1 MKNFISKKQNTSPSP
16 LHFANCKLP
25 LALCPLP
32 LASRPLQIALCLLL
46 FASCGEKG
54 VKLNADDRLAID
66 TLSANAIKTLAVELD
81 KNCKDSADVLRKQ
94 LVDSLVAVR
103 EREII
108 MQTLPPNH

>member
-1 MKNFISKKQNTSPSP
+1 MSSSTFP
-16 LHFANCKLP
+16 F
-25 LALCPLP
+25 
-32 LASRPLQIALCLLL
+32 ASRLLQIALCLL
-46 FASCGEKG
+46 FITSCGEKG